1 MLRPMKSNF
10 GLAEILSGF
19 SKNSNSSKEK
29 IYKMFYGYVMAVIVR
44 YTSNIH
50 DSEELVND
58 SFIKIFRYIES
69 FKPPERAEELEKA
82 FKGWMAKIASRIAID
97 FIKKP
102 RIDIS
107 ESEFTDL
114 HHPLTFPEE
123 MLKLNVTD
131 LMNLLNHLPEIQ
143 RLIFNLYEIEGF
155 SHQEISKMLN
165 IKENICRV
173 YLNRAKLKLR
183 TLYQINMEPN
193 GTY

>member
-1 MLRPMKSNF
+1 MLRLMKTNS
-10 GLAEILSGF
+10 GLAEILAGF

-29 IYKMFYGYVMAVIVR
+29 IYKLFYGYVMAVIVR
-44 YTSNIH
+44 YISNIH

-58 SFIKIFRYIES
+58 SFIKIFRYIEN
-69 FKPPERAEELEKA
+69 FKPPEKPAELEKA
-82 FKGWMAKIASRIAID
+82 FKGWIAKIASRIAID

-107 ESEFTDL
+107 ENEFTDL
-114 HHPLTFPEE
+114 HHPVTFPEE
-123 MLKLNVTD
+123 MLKINVAD
-131 LMNLLNHLPEIQ
+131 LMNLLNRLPEIQ

-165 IKENICRV
+165 IKENISRV
-173 YLNRAKLKLR
+173 YLTRAKLRLR